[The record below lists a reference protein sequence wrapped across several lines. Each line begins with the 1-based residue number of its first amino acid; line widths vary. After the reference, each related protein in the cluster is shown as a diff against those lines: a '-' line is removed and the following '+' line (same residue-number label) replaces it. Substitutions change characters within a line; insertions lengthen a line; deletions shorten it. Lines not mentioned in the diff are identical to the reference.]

1 MPVLEVELVLRDDEI
16 LAEDLAGRI
25 ADAAGEVFD
34 AAPGTTWVR
43 LRTSLPSSYGE
54 SGGGPPADTHPVFVR
69 VLKADIA
76 DGETLSNEAV
86 RLTETLA
93 AIIGRPLENVHL
105 IYEPAARGRVAFGGK
120 LVL

>member
-34 AAPGTTWVR
+34 AVPGTTWVR
-43 LRTSLPSSYGE
+43 LRTLPSSLYAE
-54 SGGGPPADTHPVFVR
+54 SGGGPPQDTHPVFVS
-69 VLKADIA
+69 VLKADLA
-76 DGETLSNEAV
+76 DSDTLSNEAE
-86 RLTETLA
+86 RLAE
-93 AIIGRPLENVHL
+93 AIATRVGRPREHVHV

-120 LVL
+120 LVH